1 MQPPVEPEEPVYF
14 CSHKKEKYPPTKKWR
29 RIFSQWYPQNFV
41 GKESIHDLAEIIDP
55 TDVEKYIKNNIFSTR
70 EKWMMICKCLIFAK
84 GVNRAKNIEL
94 LETKLIIENNPAT
107 IKKLGR
113 KIQGFDEQIWQQ
125 YREQVVENG
134 NYLQFSQNEQMRKIL
149 LDTQNREIVEAA
161 NYDAIWGIGFSEN
174 DAEANRSKWGLNLL
188 GKALMKVRSRLAV
201 EATVV

>member
-1 MQPPVEPEEPVYF
+1 MQQPVYF
-14 CSHKKEKYPPTKKWR
+14 CSHSEAKYSTEKWR
-29 RIFSQWYPQNFV
+29 CIFSQWYPQNFV
-41 GKESIHDLAEIIDP
+41 GKESIHDLTKIID
-55 TDVEKYIKNNIFSTR
+55 TNDFEKYIKNNTFSTR
-70 EKWMMICKCLIFAK
+70 EKWMMICKCLMFAK
-84 GVNRAKNIEL
+84 GVHKAKNIEL

-149 LDTQNREIVEAA
+149 LDTQNREIVEAS

-174 DAEANRSKWGLNLL
+174 DAEANRSEWGLNLL
-188 GKALMKVRSRLAV
+188 GKALMKVRNRLAV
-201 EATVV
+201 ETPVV